1 MAALQLKDIHLP
13 TPVGYWPPAPGWW
26 LLALLLPVLAWAGYR
41 FYRRPRRRAAV
52 KTAQAMLAAIRDDA
66 GMDDRQ
72 KLAALSAL
80 LRRAAISRDGRESV
94 AGLHGD
100 AWLRY
105 LDAELAD
112 RPFSEG
118 EGRCLADGPYR
129 PLAPTADISAVT
141 ALCERWLKQ
150 RAKSR

>member
-1 MAALQLKDIHLP
+1 MDGLQLKDIHLP
-13 TPVGYWPPAPGWW
+13 SPVGYWPPAPGWW
-26 LLALLLPVLAWAGYR
+26 LLAIVLPALVWASFR
-41 FYRRPRRRAAV
+41 WYRRPRRRAVV
-52 KTAQAMLAAIRDDA
+52 KAAQAMLTAIRDDA

-80 LRRAAISRDGRESV
+80 LRRVAISRDGRESV

-105 LDAELAD
+105 LDASLAD

-129 PLAPTADISAVT
+129 PSAPVDDIVAVA

-150 RAKSR
+150 RAKSS